1 MMSAVDGATQRISVP
16 LSDPV
21 RRTTRL
27 WTGLRAL
34 VRYHRVQLALSIMA
48 TIAALVSLALAQFV
62 QFPLPLW
69 AVWTA
74 VMVTQLSV
82 GPP

>member
-1 MMSAVDGATQRISVP
+1 MMSAVDGAMQRISAL

-34 VRYHRVQLALSIMA
+34 VRYHGVQLALSIMA

-62 QFPLPLW
+62 QFLPLW

-74 VMVTQLSV
+74 VMVRQLSV